1 MEIIKISLKS
11 LVKLDNITLCLIDFD
26 SLKSDYSILIN
37 KSKNLGQK
45 VGVLFTV
52 SNNEQIDNI
61 IELFER
67 LKTDYFFILEEDVLN
82 ISIESFVNEL
92 LIPLGVTNVVCEPN
106 YHFIYNKKIDSDSL
120 SYYEEFDTYVCD

>member
-67 LKTDYFFILEEDVLN
+67 LKTDYFIILEEDVLRRKN
-82 ISIESFVNEL
+82 RWNWFV
-92 LIPLGVTNVVCEPN
+92 
-106 YHFIYNKKIDSDSL
+106 
-120 SYYEEFDTYVCD
+120 